1 LNRSPGN
8 RRHSSRKSSEP
19 RERKDPS
26 PGTITAISSQANDPE
41 RVSVFIDGDFAMGL
55 ARDVSDAANL
65 YVGQELSASDLASL
79 QVSEQ
84 LARATSAALNY
95 LAWRPRSE
103 GEVRQ
108 RLRRSDTPADV
119 IDKVVEKLRD
129 WRYIDDE
136 DFARRWI
143 ENRAAHR
150 PRGTRVLTQELR
162 AKGIDPELAS
172 TTVDEAEIDEA
183 SDALELARK
192 RYGQLSDLEP
202 DVRERRLTG
211 FLARRGYGFDIIRS
225 VIETLRTEP
234 EASLDQE

>member
-1 LNRSPGN
+1 MNRSPGSH
-8 RRHSSRKSSEP
+8 RRKSPKAGEP
-19 RERKDPS
+19 RERKDPV
-26 PGTITAISSQANDPE
+26 PGTITAISSQTNDPE

-55 ARDVSDAANL
+55 ARDVADTANIHVGQDLTAADIANL
-65 YVGQELSASDLASL
+65 LA
-79 QVSEQ
+79 SEQ
-84 LARATSAALNY
+84 LSRATSAALNY

-108 RLRRSDTPADV
+108 RLRRSDTPSDV
-119 IDKVVEKLRD
+119 IDQVVQKLRD

-172 TTVDEAEIDEA
+172 ATVDEADIDEA

-192 RYGQLSDLEP
+192 RAGQLADLEP
-202 DVRERRLTG
+202 EVRERRLTG

-225 VIETLRTEP
+225 VLETLRDESDS
-234 EASLDQE
+234 AK